1 MIMFSHNLNQFI
13 DTALLEERSLKTK
26 RNYLGASRLEAECSR
41 ALQYEFMGR
50 ASAHSA
56 RILRVFET
64 GHLFEELIIQWL
76 RLAGLE
82 VLTKDTNG
90 NQFAFSA
97 ASGRIAGHIDGVVV
111 AAPSALG
118 MVCPALFEAK
128 SMNNKSWQ
136 DTAKRGLVLSKPLY
150 AAQIA
155 LYQAY
160 MEENFPGISQNP
172 CLFTAINKDTS
183 ELYHE
188 LVPFDGELA
197 QRISDKAVNIVRA
210 TEAGE
215 LLPRAFASSDIYGCK
230 FCPHKEECW
239 EET

>member
-1 MIMFSHNLNQFI
+1 MFTKHLNQLL
-13 DTALLEERSLKTK
+13 DEALLEEQKLKPK
-26 RNYLGASRLEAECSR
+26 RNYLGASRLGAECTR

-50 ASAHSA
+50 DPAHSA

-64 GHLFEELIIQWL
+64 GHLFEELVIQWL
-76 RLAGLE
+76 RLADLE
-82 VLTKDTNG
+82 ILTKDKNG

-97 ASGRIAGHIDGVVV
+97 ASGRIAGHIDGVVM

-118 MVCPALFEAK
+118 MACPALFEAK

-136 DTAKRGLVLSKPLY
+136 ETAKRGLVLSKPLY

-172 CLFTAINKDTS
+172 CLFTAVNKDTS
-183 ELYHE
+183 EVYHE

-197 QRISDKAVNIVRA
+197 QRISDKAVNIIRA
-210 TEAGE
+210 TEVGE
-215 LLPRAFASSDIYGCK
+215 LLPKGFSSSDTYQCK
-230 FCPHKEECW
+230 ICPYKEECW
-239 EET
+239 SEK

>member
-1 MIMFSHNLNQFI
+1 MFTEHLNQLL
-13 DTALLEERSLKTK
+13 DDALREENTLKPK
-26 RNYLGASRLEAECSR
+26 RNYLGASRLGAECSR

-50 ASAHSA
+50 DPAHSA

-64 GHLFEELIIQWL
+64 GHLFEELVIQWL
-76 RLAGLE
+76 RLADLE
-82 VLTKDTNG
+82 ILTKDKNG

-97 ASGRIAGHIDGVVV
+97 ASGRIAGHIDGVVM

-118 MVCPALFEAK
+118 MACPALFEAK

-136 DTAKRGLVLSKPLY
+136 ETAKRGLVLSKPLY

-172 CLFTAINKDTS
+172 CLFTAVNKDTS
-183 ELYHE
+183 EVYHE

-197 QRISDKAVNIVRA
+197 QRISDKAVNIIRA
-210 TEAGE
+210 TEVGE
-215 LLPRAFASSDIYGCK
+215 LLPKGFSSSDTYQCK
-230 FCPHKEECW
+230 ICPYKEECW
-239 EET
+239 SEK

>member
-1 MIMFSHNLNQFI
+1 MFTEHLNQLL
-13 DTALLEERSLKTK
+13 DEALLEEQKLKTK
-26 RNYLGASRLEAECSR
+26 RNYLGASRLGAECSR

-50 ASAHSA
+50 DPAHSA
-56 RILRVFET
+56 KVLRIFEA
-64 GHLFEELIIQWL
+64 GHLFEELVIQWL
-76 RLAGLE
+76 RLADLE
-82 VLTKDTNG
+82 ILTKDTNG

-97 ASGRIAGHIDGVVV
+97 ASGRIAGHIDGVVI

-118 MVCPALFEAK
+118 ITCPALFEAK

-136 DTAKRGLVLSKPLY
+136 ETVKKGIVLSKPTY

-160 MEENFPGISQNP
+160 MESLFSGISQNP

-188 LVPFDGELA
+188 LVLFDGELA
-197 QRISDKAVNIVRA
+197 QRISDKAVNIIRA

-215 LLPRAFASSDIYGCK
+215 LLPRGFVSSNVYSCK
-230 FCPHKEECW
+230 ICPHKEECW
-239 EET
+239 SEK

>member
-13 DTALLEERSLKTK
+13 DTALLEELSLKTK
-26 RNYLGASRLEAECSR
+26 RNYLGASRLGAECSR

-50 ASAHSA
+50 DSAHSA

-64 GHLFEELIIQWL
+64 GHLFEELVIQWL
-76 RLAGLE
+76 RLADLE
-82 VLTKDTNG
+82 ILTKDRNG

-97 ASGRIAGHIDGVVV
+97 AGGRIAGHIDGVVI

-118 MVCPALFEAK
+118 MACPALFEAK

-136 DTAKRGLVLSKPLY
+136 ETAKRGLVLSKPLY

-197 QRISDKAVNIVRA
+197 QRMSDKAVNIIRA

-215 LLPRAFASSDIYGCK
+215 LVPRAFANSDVYSCK

-239 EET
+239 SEK